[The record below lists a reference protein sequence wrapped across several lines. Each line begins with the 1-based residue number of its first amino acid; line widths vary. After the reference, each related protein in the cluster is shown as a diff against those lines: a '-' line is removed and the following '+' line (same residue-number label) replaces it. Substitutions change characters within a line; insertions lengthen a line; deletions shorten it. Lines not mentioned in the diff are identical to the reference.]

1 MVRRSQIRS
10 LANIAITM
18 SLLVSLCVP
27 FTTSAQKP
35 ITSDTKPMQSV
46 ESLRLED
53 TYDIRRSVTGT
64 RHSPTPAQLAVVQ
77 RLQAQIKGLEVR
89 FDPFTG
95 VPRHVFSLAERL
107 TAPRQADA
115 LTIARDYL
123 RAHRTLW
130 RLTERDISQ
139 LVVAKN
145 FRTRHNGV
153 RHVVFKQFYHGLD
166 VFQGDIKVN
175 IDRHGQI
182 LSVNANYFPD
192 IVASMTPRLSA
203 TEAVQRAADYMA
215 PHLAFTPRITA
226 VATSVEQAT
235 TFEQGPFT
243 SEPTAKLTIFPAAD
257 RARLAWKVR
266 LHLMDELAWYD
277 ILVDAETGEILFHHN
292 LIKFSEPDGLVFDVH
307 PDRGPQVLRSFAGD
321 PIASPNSWVSPWPNT
336 GTQGNNALTLP
347 LAFNAEQRFHFP
359 FANVYATE
367 GLNAFDLDRTT
378 LRFTP
383 NAAGGYDVRIE
394 PLRFD
399 ANLGTDITS
408 RLRPDRDDG
417 SVSQALGFSFPFFGT
432 VRNTVFINANGN
444 ITWTGANSDA
454 TESFADM
461 IMASPRIAA
470 LWDDLDLSA
479 LPQGSGLFVRRDAD
493 RLVITWNRVPQ
504 FGAADAN
511 TFQITLLADGV
522 IELSYNG
529 IRATDALVGV
539 SRGANDFNLRAVDF
553 SAITSLTGWRDGL
566 AEKFPSIELDAVAT
580 NVFYH
585 FNLYHDYLY
594 KLGFDEA
601 AGNFQADNFGRGG
614 VGNDPIMIWPQHT
627 GVNNAFFG
635 TAEDG
640 RPGFSGFYLFT
651 SPPFRQ
657 ADSALDADVIY
668 HEATHG
674 LTTRMV
680 GNAYD
685 ASSLSSFQSGAMGEG
700 WSDAYANTLTNDP
713 VTGEYSTG
721 RDHIGIRSVNYAAN
735 SLTYGDFGNRRGPL
749 TRLTLAGQ
757 PITGGLALERTFIA
771 QVHQDGEIWAT
782 VMWDLREAL
791 GKEVA
796 EQLMTDGLK
805 FTPSNPS
812 MLDARD
818 AILIADV
825 ANGARHQ
832 AAIWSVFAAR
842 GMGVSARADNG
853 DDTVVF
859 HAFDTPWA
867 RLPAGREIIFSDTVS
882 SSASEWTVTGDSGN
896 GAPALWH
903 ISFRRGTAWYYGRQ
917 DTRTYNTGQRNF
929 GALTSP
935 VIHLPTIPPNSAI
948 VLTFDHFLRAQDV
961 FSTVR
966 DNGYVRVIETAT
978 GQVWQVA
985 FINNNTIGALGSE
998 SFQREEINLSAFA
1011 GKTIQIQFY
1020 FDTIDANT
1028 NDAEGWFID
1037 NIIVSR
1043 RTR

>member
-1 MVRRSQIRS
+1 MIFVPQIRS
-10 LANIAITM
+10 LVNVAITIGI
-18 SLLVSLCVP
+18 LVSLFAP
-27 FTTSAQKP
+27 FTSSAQKQT
-35 ITSDTKPMQSV
+35 TSETEPMQSV
-46 ESLRLED
+46 EFLRLGD
-53 TYDIRRSVTGT
+53 TYDIRRQAMTV
-64 RHSPTPAQLAVVQ
+64 RRAPTPAQLAVVQ
-77 RLQAQIKGLEVR
+77 RLQAQINGLEVR

-115 LTIARDYL
+115 VTIARDFL
-123 RAHRTLW
+123 RAHKTLW
-130 RLTERDISQ
+130 RLTDHEINQ
-139 LVVAKN
+139 LVVAKD
-145 FRTRHNGV
+145 FRTQHNGV
-153 RHVVFKQFYHGLD
+153 RHVVFKQFYHELD

-175 IDRHGQI
+175 MDRHGQI
-182 LSVNANYFPD
+182 LSVNAHYFPD
-192 IVASMTPRLSA
+192 VAASVTPRLSA
-203 TEAVQRAADYMA
+203 MEAVLRAANHMA
-215 PHLAFTPRITA
+215 PHLTFTPQITS
-226 VATSVEQAT
+226 VATTAEQT
-235 TFEQGPFT
+235 MTFQPGPFT
-243 SEPTAKLTIFPAAD
+243 GEPTAKLTIFPAGD

-277 ILVDAETGEILFHHN
+277 ILVDADTGEILFHHN
-292 LIKFSEPDGLVFDVH
+292 LYKFSEPDGLVFAIH
-307 PDRGPQVLRSFAGD
+307 PDRGPQVLRSFVGD
-321 PIASPNSWVSPWPNT
+321 PVASPRSWVSPWPNT

-347 LAFNAEQRFHFP
+347 LAFNAEHQFRFP
-359 FANVYATE
+359 FTNSYATD
-367 GLNAFDLDRTT
+367 GMNAFDLDRAT

-383 NAAGGYDVRIE
+383 NTAGGYDVRIE

-399 ANLGTDITS
+399 TNLGTDVTS

-417 SVSQALGFSFPFFGT
+417 SVSQPLGFVFPFFG
-432 VRNTVFINANGN
+432 VMRNTIFINANGN
-444 ITWTGANSDA
+444 LTWAGASADA
-454 TESFADM
+454 TESLADM

-470 LWDDLDLSA
+470 LWDDLNLSTV
-479 LPQGSGLFVRRDAD
+479 PEGGGLFLRRDAD
-493 RLVITWNRVPQ
+493 RLVITWNKVPQ
-504 FGAADAN
+504 SGSTDSN
-511 TFQITLLADGV
+511 TFQVTLFADGA
-522 IELSYNG
+522 IELAYNG
-529 IRATDALVGV
+529 ISTADALVGI
-539 SRGANDFNLRAVDF
+539 SRGANEFNLRAVDF
-553 SAITSLTGWRDGL
+553 SAITSLTGSRDGV

-614 VGNDPIMIWPQHT
+614 LGNDPIMIWPQHT
-627 GVNNAFFG
+627 GLNNAFFG

-640 RPGFSGFYLFT
+640 QPGFTAYFLFT

-674 LTTRMV
+674 LSTRLV
-680 GNAYD
+680 GNPYD

-700 WSDAYANTLTNDP
+700 WSDAYANSLTNDP
-713 VTGEYSTG
+713 VTAEYSSG
-721 RDHIGIRSVNYAAN
+721 RQSTGIRSVNYASN
-735 SLTYGDFGNRRGPL
+735 SLVYGDFGNRRGPL
-749 TRLTLAGQ
+749 TRLTLGGQ
-757 PITGGLALERTFIA
+757 PITGGIALDRTFIA

-791 GKEVA
+791 GKNIA

-832 AAIWSVFAAR
+832 AILWSVFAAR
-842 GMGVSARADNG
+842 GMGVSAASDNG

-867 RLPAGREIIFSDTVS
+867 PLPAGREVIFSHTVS
-882 SSASEWTVTGDSGN
+882 TGTNEWTVTGDGGN

-903 ISFRRGTAWYYGRQ
+903 VSTRRGLAWYYGRQ

-935 VIHLPTIPPNSAI
+935 VITLPPIPHNSAI
-948 VLTFDHFLRAQDV
+948 VLTFDHFFRAQDI
-961 FSTVR
+961 FSTIR
-966 DNGYVRVIETAT
+966 DNGYVRVIDIAT
-978 GQVWQVA
+978 GEITQVA
-985 FINNNTIGALGSE
+985 FINNNTVGSLGGE

-1011 GKTIQIQFY
+1011 GKSIQIQFY
-1020 FDTIDANT
+1020 FDTIDAMN

-1037 NIIVSR
+1037 NITVSR